1 VEEPFPFRQY
11 PKTGEAGMMGRGG
24 EGRSTLRRFL

>member
-11 PKTGEAGMMGRGG
+11 PKTGEAGMGMGRGG
-24 EGRSTLRRFL
+24 EKYIA